1 MGTGLCCLVSQSW
14 PHRLQPARLLCPCS
28 FPGKNT
34 GVGCHRLLRE
44 GVGLDHLSWVVWLE
58 GGTARIPVQLG
69 SGTSDATSSRQD
81 RARLCPEALSDP
93 GTLLLPHGHHPRL
106 ASPATWIHWPLCHPP
121 SSLILTHSPPAARGA
136 ELRLPPPA
144 LGVQRGTWLGRPF
157 TTQDLA
163 RWSLQ
168 LHLGTSSPPY
178 SSLLLL
184 SHQELSSAQD
194 GHALCPL

>member
-1 MGTGLCCLVSQSW
+1 MPSPTQGGGWVRSFVLGRVARRWHSQDPS
-14 PHRLQPARLLCPCS
+14 S
-28 FPGKNT
+28 
-34 GVGCHRLLRE
+34 VGFWHLRRHE
-44 GVGLDHLSWVVWLE
+44 QQAG
-58 GGTARIPVQLG
+58 Q
-69 SGTSDATSSRQD
+69 
-81 RARLCPEALSDP
+81 
-93 GTLLLPHGHHPRL
+93 
-106 ASPATWIHWPLCHPP
+106 SPALPRGSLRSRYSSPSPRPPPPAGITCHLDPLAPLPP
-121 SSLILTHSPPAARGA
+121 TSSLILTHSPPATRGA